1 METKNAV
8 LDFANS
14 KTRSF
19 PGIRLRPAPGWL
31 LRMHLLD
38 SRQFPCGRLA
48 GGGRCDYNV
57 RAFRSPFFM
66 NEAWW
71 DSR

>member
-14 KTRSF
+14 KSRSF
-19 PGIRLRPAPGWL
+19 PGIRL
-31 LRMHLLD
+31 
-38 SRQFPCGRLA
+38 QFPCGRLA
-48 GGGRCDYNV
+48 GGGRCNYNV
-57 RAFRSPFFM
+57 RAFRSPFLM